1 MRLHEDFLDGIEI
14 RRKNASAA
22 LTDAVDLRSK
32 DEADYEY
39 KFVFLSQ
46 RSRMET
52 SVSCS

>member
-14 RRKNASAA
+14 QRKNASAT

-39 KFVFLSQ
+39 KFVFL
-46 RSRMET
+46 T
-52 SVSCS
+52 